1 MKGTSCE
8 IAVLQ
13 HVDEITAFS
22 TKCRNE
28 NRTIGF
34 VPTMGALHQGHL
46 SLIAK
51 AKAACDVVVCSIF
64 VNPTQFNDPKDL
76 LLYPRTEEADI
87 ALLESAGCDVVFVPT
102 VSAIYPKGQEVQD
115 YDFGTLTS
123 EWEGRFRPGHFNG
136 VITVVKRLFEI
147 VIPHKSFFGKKDFQ
161 QFSVI
166 REWVRREEIK
176 VEIIGCD
183 TVRALG
189 GLALSSRNKRLS
201 SEQATLATAFSK
213 ALIFIQENKLKN
225 NVNALIAEATE
236 LFIDKEQIEL
246 QYFTIA
252 NAETLE
258 PLENRND
265 VKHQVA
271 LIAGFI
277 GGVRLI
283 DELELN

>member
-1 MKGTSCE
+1 MNGTSCE

-13 HVDEITAFS
+13 HVNEMTTFS

-34 VPTMGALHQGHL
+34 VPTMGALHEGHL

-51 AKAACDVVVCSIF
+51 AKELCDVVICSIF
-64 VNPTQFNDPKDL
+64 VNPTQFTDPKDL
-76 LLYPRTEEADI
+76 LLYPRTEEADV
-87 ALLESAGCDVVFVPT
+87 ALLKSAGCDVVFIPAI
-102 VSAIYPKGQEVQD
+102 SAIYPEGQKVED

-147 VIPHKSFFGKKDFQ
+147 VLPHKSFFGKKDFQ
-161 QFSVI
+161 QYSVI
-166 REWVRREEIK
+166 REWVKRFQVE
-176 VEIIGCD
+176 VEIVGCD
-183 TVRALG
+183 TVRALS

-201 SEQATLATAFSK
+201 NEQVILATAFSK
-213 ALIFIQENKLKN
+213 ALLFLQENKLTN
-225 NVNALIAEATE
+225 DVNALLSEATE
-236 LFIDKEQIEL
+236 LFIEKERIEL
-246 QYFTIA
+246 QYFTVA
-252 NAETLE
+252 NSETLE
-258 PLENRND
+258 PLEHINEA
-265 VKHQVA
+265 KHQVA

>member
-13 HVDEITAFS
+13 HVEEMRAFS

-28 NRTIGF
+28 GRTIGF
-34 VPTMGALHQGHL
+34 VPTMGALHEGHL
-46 SLIAK
+46 SLIAR
-51 AKAACDVVVCSIF
+51 AKAECDVVICSIF

-76 LLYPRTEEADI
+76 LLYPRTEDADI
-87 ALLESAGCDVVFVPT
+87 ELLKSAGCDLVFVPS
-102 VSAIYPKGQEVQD
+102 VAGMYPAGQEVQD

-123 EWEGRFRPGHFNG
+123 EWEGHYRPGHFNG

-147 VIPHKSFFGKKDFQ
+147 VLPHKSFFGKKDFQ
-161 QFSVI
+161 QYSVI
-166 REWVRREEIK
+166 REWVRQDDIA
-176 VEIIGCD
+176 VEIVGCD
-183 TVRALG
+183 TVRAKD

-213 ALIFIQENKLKN
+213 ALLFIQENKRNN
-225 NVNALIAEATE
+225 NVEELVAQATE
-236 LFIDKEQIEL
+236 LFIRKEQIEL

-252 NAETLE
+252 NSETLE
-258 PLENRND
+258 PLEKLSDANN
-265 VKHQVA
+265 QVA

-283 DELELN
+283 DELELT

>member
-13 HVDEITAFS
+13 HVDEMMAFS

-34 VPTMGALHQGHL
+34 VPTMGALHEGHL

-51 AKAACDVVVCSIF
+51 AKASCDVVVCSIF
-64 VNPTQFNDPKDL
+64 VNPTQFNDAKDL

-87 ALLESAGCDVVFVPT
+87 ALLKEAGCDIVFVPA
-102 VSAIYPKGQEVQD
+102 VSAIYPQGQEVQD
-115 YDFGTLTS
+115 YNFGTLTS

-166 REWVRREEIK
+166 REWVKRFEVD
-176 VEIIGCD
+176 VEIVGCN
-183 TVRALG
+183 TVRASS

-201 SEQATLATAFSK
+201 NEQVILATAFSK
-213 ALIFIQENKLKN
+213 ALIFLQEKKQINDVK
-225 NVNALIAEATE
+225 ALIEKASE
-236 LFIDKEQIEL
+236 LFIEKEQIQL

-252 NAETLE
+252 NSETLE
-258 PLENRND
+258 PLENISD

>member
-13 HVDEITAFS
+13 HVDEMMAFS

-28 NRTIGF
+28 GLTIGF
-34 VPTMGALHQGHL
+34 VPTMGALHEGHL
-46 SLIAK
+46 SLVAR
-51 AKAACDVVVCSIF
+51 ARAECDIIICSIF

-87 ALLESAGCDVVFVPT
+87 TLLKSAGCDLVFVPS
-102 VSAIYPKGQEVQD
+102 VEGMYPTGQEVQD

-123 EWEGRFRPGHFNG
+123 EWEGLYRPGHFNG
-136 VITVVKRLFEI
+136 VITIVKRLFEI
-147 VIPHKSFFGKKDFQ
+147 VLPHKSFFGKKDFQ
-161 QFSVI
+161 QYSVI
-166 REWVRREEIK
+166 REWVKRFEIN
-176 VEIIGCD
+176 VEIVGCD
-183 TVRALG
+183 TVRASS

-213 ALIFIQENKLKN
+213 ALLFLQENKKSN
-225 NVNALIAEATE
+225 NVNALLEEATG
-236 LFIDKEQIEL
+236 LFIEKEQIEL

-252 NAETLE
+252 NSETLE
-258 PLENRND
+258 PLEKLSD
-265 VKHQVA
+265 AKHQVA

-283 DELELN
+283 DELELG

>member
-13 HVDEITAFS
+13 HVDEMMAFS

-28 NRTIGF
+28 GLTIGF
-34 VPTMGALHQGHL
+34 VPTMGALHEGHL
-46 SLIAK
+46 SLIAR
-51 AKAACDVVVCSIF
+51 AKAECDVAICSIF

-76 LLYPRTEEADI
+76 LLYPRTEDADI
-87 ALLESAGCDVVFVPT
+87 ELLKSAGCDLVFVPS
-102 VSAIYPKGQEVQD
+102 VVGVYPGGQVVQV
-115 YDFGTLTS
+115 YDFGVLTS
-123 EWEGRFRPGHFNG
+123 EWEGHYRPGHFNG

-161 QFSVI
+161 QYSVI
-166 REWVRREEIK
+166 REWVKRFEVD
-176 VEIIGCD
+176 VEIVGCD
-183 TVRALG
+183 TVRASN

-201 SEQATLATAFSK
+201 DEQIILATAFSK
-213 ALIFIQENKLKN
+213 TLLFLQENKLTN
-225 NVNALIAEATE
+225 DVNALLSEAKE
-236 LFIDKEQIEL
+236 LFIEKENIEL

-252 NAETLE
+252 NSETLE
-258 PLENRND
+258 PLEKLSD
-265 VKHQVA
+265 AKHQVA

-283 DELELN
+283 DELELT

>member
-13 HVDEITAFS
+13 RVDEMLAFS

-34 VPTMGALHQGHL
+34 VPTMGALHEGHL

-51 AKAACDVVVCSIF
+51 AKAECDVIICSIF

-87 ALLESAGCDVVFVPT
+87 ALLKEAGCDVVFVPS
-102 VSAIYPKGQEVQD
+102 VAEMYPEGQEVNN

-123 EWEGRFRPGHFNG
+123 EWEGHYRPGHFNG

-147 VIPHKSFFGKKDFQ
+147 VLPHKSFFGKKDFQ
-161 QFSVI
+161 QYSVI
-166 REWVRREEIK
+166 REWVKRFQIE
-176 VEIIGCD
+176 VEIVGCD
-183 TVRALG
+183 TVRASS

-201 SEQATLATAFSK
+201 EEQVILATAFSK
-213 ALIFIQENKLKN
+213 ALLFLQENKLTN
-225 NVNALIAEATE
+225 DVNALLSEAKD
-236 LFIDKEQIEL
+236 LFIEKENIEL

-252 NAETLE
+252 NSKTLE
-258 PLENRND
+258 PLEKLSD
-265 VKHQVA
+265 AKHQVA

>member
-13 HVDEITAFS
+13 HVDEMIAFS

-28 NRTIGF
+28 TRTIGF
-34 VPTMGALHQGHL
+34 VPTMGALHEGHL

-51 AKAACDVVVCSIF
+51 AKASCDVVVCSIF

-76 LLYPRTEEADI
+76 LLYPRTEKADI
-87 ALLESAGCDVVFVPT
+87 ALLKEAGCDVVFVPT
-102 VSAIYPKGQEVQD
+102 VSAIYPEGQKVED

-147 VIPHKSFFGKKDFQ
+147 VLPHKSFFGKKDFQ

-166 REWVRREEIK
+166 REWVSRGEIG
-176 VEIIGCD
+176 VEIVGCD
-183 TVRALG
+183 TIRAYD

-201 SEQATLATAFSK
+201 LEQASMATAFSK
-213 ALIFIQENKLKN
+213 ALMFIQEHKQNN
-225 NVNALIAEATE
+225 NVKALIERATE
-236 LFIDKEQIEL
+236 LFIEKEQIEL
-246 QYFTIA
+246 QYFTVA
-252 NAETLE
+252 NSKTLE
-258 PLENRND
+258 PIERISD
-265 VKHQVA
+265 AEHQVA

-283 DELELN
+283 DELGLT

>member
-13 HVDEITAFS
+13 HVDEMMAFS

-28 NRTIGF
+28 NLTLGF
-34 VPTMGALHQGHL
+34 VPTMGALHEGHL

-51 AKAACDVVVCSIF
+51 AKASCDVVICSIF

-76 LLYPRTEEADI
+76 LLYPRTEESDI
-87 ALLESAGCDVVFVPT
+87 ALLKEAGCDVVFVPT
-102 VSAIYPKGQEVQD
+102 VSAIYPEGQKVED
-115 YDFGTLTS
+115 YNFGTLTS

-147 VIPHKSFFGKKDFQ
+147 VLPHKSFFGKKDFQ

-166 REWVRREEIK
+166 LEWVKRSEIE
-176 VEIIGCD
+176 VDIIGCD
-183 TVRALG
+183 TIRSFD

-201 SEQATLATAFSK
+201 AEQATMATAFSK
-213 ALIFIQENKLKN
+213 ALLFIQENKHNN
-225 NVNALIAEATE
+225 NVKALIEEATE
-236 LFIDKEQIEL
+236 LFIEKEQIEL
-246 QYFTIA
+246 QYFTVA
-252 NAETLE
+252 NSETLE
-258 PLENRND
+258 QLENINEAN
-265 VKHQVA
+265 HQVV

>member
-13 HVDEITAFS
+13 HVDEMMTFS

-34 VPTMGALHQGHL
+34 VPTMGALHEGHL

-51 AKAACDVVVCSIF
+51 AKASCDIVICSIF

-76 LLYPRTEEADI
+76 LLYPRTEEADV
-87 ALLESAGCDVVFVPT
+87 ALLKSAGCDVVFIPAI
-102 VSAIYPKGQEVQD
+102 SAIYPEGQKVED

-147 VIPHKSFFGKKDFQ
+147 VLPHKSFFGKKDFQ
-161 QFSVI
+161 QYSVI
-166 REWVRREEIK
+166 REWVKRFQVE
-176 VEIIGCD
+176 VEIVGCD
-183 TVRALG
+183 TVRALS

-201 SEQATLATAFSK
+201 NEQVILATAFSK
-213 ALIFIQENKLKN
+213 ALLFLQENKLTN
-225 NVNALIAEATE
+225 DVNALLSEATE
-236 LFIDKEQIEL
+236 LFIEKEKIEL
-246 QYFTIA
+246 QYFTVA
-252 NAETLE
+252 NSETLE
-258 PLENRND
+258 PLEHINEA
-265 VKHQVA
+265 KHQVA

>member
-13 HVDEITAFS
+13 RVDEMMSFS
-22 TKCRNE
+22 TKCKNE
-28 NRTIGF
+28 SRTIGF
-34 VPTMGALHQGHL
+34 VPTMGALHEGHL
-46 SLIAK
+46 SLIAR
-51 AKAACDVVVCSIF
+51 AKAECDVVICSIF

-76 LLYPRTEEADI
+76 LHYPRTEEADI
-87 ALLESAGCDVVFVPT
+87 TLLAAAGCDVVFIPS
-102 VSAIYPKGQEVQD
+102 VSEMYPMGQVVQD
-115 YDFGTLTS
+115 YNFGTLTS
-123 EWEGRFRPGHFNG
+123 AWEGKYRPGHFNG
-136 VITVVKRLFEI
+136 VITVVKRLFEC

-166 REWVRREEIK
+166 REWVKREGIG

-183 TVRALG
+183 TVRATD

-201 SEQATLATAFSK
+201 GEQAAIATAFSK
-213 ALIFIQENKLKN
+213 ALLFLHENKLKN
-225 NVNALIAEATE
+225 RVSELLEEATE
-236 LFIDKEQIEL
+236 LFIEQEKIQL

-252 NAETLE
+252 NSETLE
-258 PLENRND
+258 PLEKLTDARY
-265 VKHQVA
+265 QVA

-277 GGVRLI
+277 GEVRLI

>member
-1 MKGTSCE
+1 MKGTSYE

-13 HVDEITAFS
+13 RVDDMLAFS
-22 TKCRNE
+22 TKCRIE
-28 NRTIGF
+28 NQTIGF
-34 VPTMGALHQGHL
+34 VPTMGALHEGHL
-46 SLIAK
+46 SLIAI
-51 AKAACDVVVCSIF
+51 AKEKCDVVVCSIF

-76 LLYPRTEEADI
+76 LFYPRTEEADI
-87 ALLESAGCDVVFVPT
+87 VLLKAAGCDVVFIPT
-102 VSAIYPKGQEVQD
+102 VAEMYPSGQDVQA

-147 VIPHKSFFGKKDFQ
+147 TVPHQSFFGKKDFQ
-161 QFSVI
+161 QYSVI
-166 REWVRREEIK
+166 REWANRYSIS
-176 VEIIGCD
+176 VEIVGCD
-183 TVRALG
+183 TVRALD

-201 SEQATLATAFSK
+201 SEQATMATAFSK
-213 ALIFIQENKLKN
+213 ALWFIQENKQTN
-225 NVNALIAEATE
+225 DVNALLAEATE
-236 LFIDKEQIEL
+236 RFIEKEAIEL

-258 PLENRND
+258 PLEKISDANG
-265 VKHQVA
+265 QVA

>member
-13 HVDEITAFS
+13 HVDEMMSFS

-34 VPTMGALHQGHL
+34 VPTMGALHEGHL

-51 AKAACDVVVCSIF
+51 AKASCDVVVCSIF

-87 ALLESAGCDVVFVPT
+87 ALLKEAGCDIVFVPA
-102 VSAIYPKGQEVQD
+102 VSAIYPEGQEVQD
-115 YDFGTLTS
+115 YNFGTLTS

-166 REWVRREEIK
+166 REWVKRFQIE
-176 VEIIGCD
+176 VEIVGCD
-183 TVRALG
+183 TVRASS

-201 SEQATLATAFSK
+201 DEQIILATAFSK
-213 ALIFIQENKLKN
+213 TLLFLQENKLTN
-225 NVNALIAEATE
+225 DVNALLSEAKE
-236 LFIDKEQIEL
+236 LFIEKENIEL

-252 NAETLE
+252 NSETLE
-258 PLENRND
+258 PLEKLSD
-265 VKHQVA
+265 AKHQVA

-283 DELELN
+283 DELELA

>member
-13 HVDEITAFS
+13 HVDEMMSFS

-28 NRTIGF
+28 GRTIGF
-34 VPTMGALHQGHL
+34 VPTMGALHEGHL
-46 SLIAK
+46 SLITK
-51 AKAACDVVVCSIF
+51 AKAECDVVICSIF

-87 ALLESAGCDVVFVPT
+87 ELLKSAGCDLVFVPT
-102 VSAIYPKGQEVQD
+102 VAGMYPNGQEVQD

-123 EWEGRFRPGHFNG
+123 EWEGHYRPGHFNG

-147 VIPHKSFFGKKDFQ
+147 VLPHKSFFGKKDFQ
-161 QFSVI
+161 QYSVI
-166 REWVRREEIK
+166 REWVNRFQIG
-176 VEIIGCD
+176 VEIVGCD
-183 TVRALG
+183 TVRATS

-201 SEQATLATAFSK
+201 EEQVILATAFSK
-213 ALIFIQENKLKN
+213 ALLFLQENKLN
-225 NVNALIAEATE
+225 NDVNALLSEATA
-236 LFIDKEQIEL
+236 LFIEKEKIEL

-252 NAETLE
+252 NSQTLE
-258 PLENRND
+258 ALEKLSD
-265 VKHQVA
+265 AKHQVA

-283 DELELN
+283 DELELA

>member
-13 HVDEITAFS
+13 RVDEMLAFS

-34 VPTMGALHQGHL
+34 VPTMGALHEGHL

-51 AKAACDVVVCSIF
+51 AKAECDVIICSIF

-87 ALLESAGCDVVFVPT
+87 ALLKEAGCDVVFVPS
-102 VSAIYPKGQEVQD
+102 VAEMYPEGQEVNNYD
-115 YDFGTLTS
+115 YGTLTS
-123 EWEGRFRPGHFNG
+123 EWEGRYRPGHFNG

-147 VIPHKSFFGKKDFQ
+147 VLPHKSFFGKKDFQ
-161 QFSVI
+161 QYSVI
-166 REWVRREEIK
+166 REWVKRDQIQ

-183 TVRALG
+183 TVRATD

-201 SEQATLATAFSK
+201 EEQATMATAFSK
-213 ALIFIQENKLKN
+213 ALLFLQENKLTN
-225 NVNALIAEATE
+225 DVNALLSEAKD
-236 LFIDKEQIEL
+236 LFIEKENIEL

-252 NAETLE
+252 NSETLE
-258 PLENRND
+258 PLEKLSD
-265 VKHQVA
+265 AKHQVA

>member
-13 HVDEITAFS
+13 HVDEMMTFS

-34 VPTMGALHQGHL
+34 VPTMGALHEGHL

-51 AKAACDVVVCSIF
+51 AKASCDVVICSIF

-76 LLYPRTEEADI
+76 LLYPRTEEADV
-87 ALLESAGCDVVFVPT
+87 ALLKSVGCDVVFIPAVL
-102 VSAIYPKGQEVQD
+102 AIYPEGQKVEE

-147 VIPHKSFFGKKDFQ
+147 VLPHKSFFGKKDFQ

-166 REWVRREEIK
+166 SEWVIQGEIG
-176 VEIIGCD
+176 VEIVGCD
-183 TVRALG
+183 TIRAYD

-201 SEQATLATAFSK
+201 TEQATMATAFSK
-213 ALIFIQENKLKN
+213 ALLFIQENKQKN
-225 NVNALIAEATE
+225 KVKALIEGATE
-236 LFIDKEQIEL
+236 LFIKKEQIEL
-246 QYFTIA
+246 QYFTVA
-252 NAETLE
+252 NSETLE
-258 PLENRND
+258 PLENINEAN
-265 VKHQVA
+265 HQVV

>member
-1 MKGTSCE
+1 
-8 IAVLQ
+8 
-13 HVDEITAFS
+13 
-22 TKCRNE
+22 
-28 NRTIGF
+28 
-34 VPTMGALHQGHL
+34 L

-51 AKAACDVVVCSIF
+51 AKAECDVVICSIF

-76 LLYPRTEEADI
+76 LLYPRTEDADI
-87 ALLESAGCDVVFVPT
+87 ELLKSAGCDLVFVPS
-102 VSAIYPKGQEVQD
+102 VAGMYPAGQEVQD

-123 EWEGRFRPGHFNG
+123 EWEGQYRPGHFNG
-136 VITVVKRLFEI
+136 VITIVKRLFEI
-147 VIPHKSFFGKKDFQ
+147 VLPHKSFFGKKDFQ

-166 REWVRREEIK
+166 REWVKRFEVD
-176 VEIIGCD
+176 VEIVGCD
-183 TVRALG
+183 TVRASS

-201 SEQATLATAFSK
+201 NEQVILATAFSK
-213 ALIFIQENKLKN
+213 ALIFLQENKQINDVK
-225 NVNALIAEATE
+225 ALIEEASE
-236 LFIDKEQIEL
+236 LFIEKEQIQL

-252 NAETLE
+252 NSETLE
-258 PLENRND
+258 PLENISD

>member
-13 HVDEITAFS
+13 HVDEMIAFS

-28 NRTIGF
+28 NLTIGF
-34 VPTMGALHQGHL
+34 VPTMGALHEGHL
-46 SLIAK
+46 SLIAT
-51 AKAACDVVVCSIF
+51 AKASCDVVVCSIF

-76 LLYPRTEEADI
+76 VLYPRTEEADI
-87 ALLESAGCDVVFVPT
+87 ALLKTAGCDVVFVPA
-102 VSAIYPKGQEVQD
+102 VNEMYPAGQEVRD
-115 YDFGTLTS
+115 YNFGTLTS
-123 EWEGRFRPGHFNG
+123 EWEGRYRPGHFNG

-147 VIPHKSFFGKKDFQ
+147 VLPHQSFFGKKDFQ

-166 REWVRREEIK
+166 REWVRRDEIK
-176 VEIIGCD
+176 VEIVGCD
-183 TVRALG
+183 TVRASD

-213 ALIFIQENKLKN
+213 ALWFIQENKKTN
-225 NVNALIAEATE
+225 DVNILLEEATE
-236 LFIDKEQIEL
+236 RFIEKEEIEL

-252 NAETLE
+252 NSNTLE
-258 PLENRND
+258 PLEKISDANG
-265 VKHQVA
+265 QVV

>member
-13 HVDEITAFS
+13 RVDEMQAFS
-22 TKCRNE
+22 TRCRNE

-34 VPTMGALHQGHL
+34 VPTMGALHEGHL

-51 AKAACDVVVCSIF
+51 AKAECDVIICSIF

-87 ALLESAGCDVVFVPT
+87 ALLKEAGCDVVFVPS
-102 VSAIYPKGQEVQD
+102 VAEMYPEGQEVNN

-123 EWEGRFRPGHFNG
+123 EWEGRYRPGHFNG
-136 VITVVKRLFEI
+136 VITVVKRLFQI

-161 QFSVI
+161 QYSVI
-166 REWVRREEIK
+166 REWVKRDQIQ

-183 TVRALG
+183 TIRATD

-201 SEQATLATAFSK
+201 EEQATMATAFSK
-213 ALIFIQENKLKN
+213 ALKYIEEHKQSD
-225 NVNALIAEATE
+225 NVNTLITEATNR
-236 LFIDKEQIEL
+236 FIAQEQIEL

-252 NAETLE
+252 NSESLV
-258 PLENRND
+258 PLENVSDAPR
-265 VKHQVA
+265 QVA

>member
-13 HVDEITAFS
+13 RVDEMMSFS

-28 NRTIGF
+28 SRTIGF
-34 VPTMGALHQGHL
+34 VPTMGALHDGHL

-51 AKAACDVVVCSIF
+51 AKAECDVVICSIF
-64 VNPTQFNDPKDL
+64 VNPTQFNDPNDL
-76 LLYPRTEEADI
+76 LYYPRTEEADI
-87 ALLESAGCDVVFVPT
+87 ALLATAGCDVAFIPSVSEMYPT
-102 VSAIYPKGQEVQD
+102 GQVVQD
-115 YDFGTLTS
+115 YNFGTLTS
-123 EWEGRFRPGHFNG
+123 AWEGKHRPGHFNG
-136 VITVVKRLFEI
+136 VITVVKRLFEC

-166 REWVRREEIK
+166 REWVKREAIG

-183 TVRALG
+183 TVRATD

-201 SEQATLATAFSK
+201 GEQAALATAFSK
-213 ALIFIQENKLKN
+213 ALLFIHENKLKN
-225 NVNALIAEATE
+225 RVSELLEEATE
-236 LFIDKEQIEL
+236 LFIEQEKIQL

-252 NAETLE
+252 NSETLE
-258 PLENRND
+258 PLEKLTD
-265 VKHQVA
+265 AKCQVA

-277 GGVRLI
+277 GDVRLI

>member
-13 HVDEITAFS
+13 HVDEMRAFS

-28 NRTIGF
+28 NRIIGF
-34 VPTMGALHQGHL
+34 VPTMGALHEGHL
-46 SLIAK
+46 SLIAR
-51 AKAACDVVVCSIF
+51 AKALCDVVICSIF

-76 LLYPRTEEADI
+76 LLYPRTEEADV
-87 ALLESAGCDVVFVPT
+87 ALLKSAGCDVVFIPAI
-102 VSAIYPKGQEVQD
+102 SAIYPEGQKVED

-147 VIPHKSFFGKKDFQ
+147 VLPHKSFFGKKDFQ
-161 QFSVI
+161 QYSVI
-166 REWVRREEIK
+166 REWVKRFQVE
-176 VEIIGCD
+176 VEIVGCD
-183 TVRALG
+183 TVRALS

-201 SEQATLATAFSK
+201 NEQVILATAFSK
-213 ALIFIQENKLKN
+213 ALLFLQENKLTN
-225 NVNALIAEATE
+225 DVNALLSEATE
-236 LFIDKEQIEL
+236 LFIEKEKIEL
-246 QYFTIA
+246 QYFTVA
-252 NAETLE
+252 NSETLE
-258 PLENRND
+258 PLEHINEA
-265 VKHQVA
+265 KHQVA

>member
-13 HVDEITAFS
+13 HVDEMMTFS

-28 NRTIGF
+28 NLSIGF
-34 VPTMGALHQGHL
+34 VPTMGALHEGHL

-51 AKAACDVVVCSIF
+51 AKTLCDVVICSIF

-87 ALLESAGCDVVFVPT
+87 ALLKSAGCDVVFIPA
-102 VSAIYPKGQEVQD
+102 VSAIYPEGQKVRN

-147 VIPHKSFFGKKDFQ
+147 VLPHKSFFGKKDFQ

-166 REWVRREEIK
+166 REWVIRGEIG
-176 VEIIGCD
+176 VEIVGCD
-183 TVRALG
+183 TIRAYD

-201 SEQATLATAFSK
+201 AEQATMATAFSK
-213 ALIFIQENKLKN
+213 ALLFIQENKQNN
-225 NVNALIAEATE
+225 NVKTLLDKATE
-236 LFIDKEQIEL
+236 LYIEKEQIEL
-246 QYFTIA
+246 QYFTVA
-252 NAETLE
+252 NSETLE
-258 PLENRND
+258 PLELINEA
-265 VKHQVA
+265 KHQVA

>member
-1 MKGTSCE
+1 MNGTSCE

-13 HVDEITAFS
+13 HVNEMTTFS

-34 VPTMGALHQGHL
+34 VPTMGALHEGHL

-51 AKAACDVVVCSIF
+51 AKASCDIVICSIF

-76 LLYPRTEEADI
+76 LLYPRTEDADI
-87 ALLESAGCDVVFVPT
+87 ELLKSAGCDLVFVPS
-102 VSAIYPKGQEVQD
+102 VAGMYPAGQEVQD

-123 EWEGRFRPGHFNG
+123 EWEGRYRPGHFNG
-136 VITVVKRLFEI
+136 VITIVKRLFEI
-147 VIPHKSFFGKKDFQ
+147 VLPHKSFFGKKDFQ

-166 REWVRREEIK
+166 REWVKRCQVE
-176 VEIIGCD
+176 VEIVGCD
-183 TVRALG
+183 TVRASS

-201 SEQATLATAFSK
+201 DEQVILATAFSK
-213 ALIFIQENKLKN
+213 ALLFLQENKLTN
-225 NVNALIAEATE
+225 DVNALLSEATE
-236 LFIDKEQIEL
+236 LFIEKEKIEL
-246 QYFTIA
+246 QYFTVA
-252 NAETLE
+252 NSETLE
-258 PLENRND
+258 PLEHINEA
-265 VKHQVA
+265 KHQVA

-277 GGVRLI
+277 GGIRLI

>member
-136 VITVVKRLFEI
+136 VITVVRRLFEI

>member
-13 HVDEITAFS
+13 HVDEMMAFS
-22 TKCRNE
+22 TKCRLE
-28 NRTIGF
+28 GRTIGF
-34 VPTMGALHQGHL
+34 VPTMGALHEGHL
-46 SLIAK
+46 SLITK
-51 AKAACDVVVCSIF
+51 AKASCDVVVCSIF

-87 ALLESAGCDVVFVPT
+87 ELLKSVGCDIVFVPA
-102 VSAIYPKGQEVQD
+102 VSAIYPEGQEVQD
-115 YDFGTLTS
+115 YNFGTLTS

-147 VIPHKSFFGKKDFQ
+147 VIPNKSFFGKKDFQ

-166 REWVRREEIK
+166 REWVKRFK
-176 VEIIGCD
+176 VEVEIVGCD
-183 TVRALG
+183 TVRATS

-201 SEQATLATAFSK
+201 SEQVILATSFSK
-213 ALIFIQENKLKN
+213 ALLFLQKNKLN
-225 NVNALIAEATE
+225 NDVNVLLSEATK
-236 LFIDKEQIEL
+236 LFIEKEKIEL

-252 NAETLE
+252 NSETLE
-258 PLENRND
+258 PIENIAD

>member
-13 HVDEITAFS
+13 HVDEMMTFS

-28 NRTIGF
+28 NQTIGF
-34 VPTMGALHQGHL
+34 VPTMGALHEGHL

-51 AKAACDVVVCSIF
+51 AKELCDVVICSIF

-87 ALLESAGCDVVFVPT
+87 DLLKNAGCDVVFVPA
-102 VSAIYPKGQEVQD
+102 VNEMYPTGQKVKD
-115 YDFGTLTS
+115 YNFGTLTS
-123 EWEGRFRPGHFNG
+123 EWEGRYRPGHFNG

-147 VIPHKSFFGKKDFQ
+147 VLPHQSFFGKKDFQ

-176 VEIIGCD
+176 VEIVGCD
-183 TVRALG
+183 TVRASD

-201 SEQATLATAFSK
+201 KDQATLATAFSK
-213 ALIFIQENKLKN
+213 ALLFLQDNKSKN

-236 LFIDKEQIEL
+236 MFIEKEQIEL
-246 QYFTIA
+246 QYFTVA
-252 NAETLE
+252 NSETLE
-258 PLENRND
+258 PLNEISEAN
-265 VKHQVA
+265 HQVA